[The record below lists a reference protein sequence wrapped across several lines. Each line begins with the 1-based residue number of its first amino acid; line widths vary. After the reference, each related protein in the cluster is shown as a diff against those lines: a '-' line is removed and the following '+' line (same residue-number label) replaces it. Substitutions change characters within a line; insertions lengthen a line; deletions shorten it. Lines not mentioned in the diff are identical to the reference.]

1 MISCAHRIDIDRY
14 DSASLAARIHLDR
27 TPASTRRTGGRGAKF
42 TCTRIVSCSA
52 RSASRPL
59 EI

>member
-27 TPASTRRTGGRGAKF
+27 THACLDAADRRPR
-42 TCTRIVSCSA
+42 R
-52 RSASRPL
+52 
-59 EI
+59 